1 MLLGEYEYKV
11 DNKGRLP
18 LPPKFRQEFGNGL
31 VLTRGLEPCI
41 VVYTPERFKKIA
53 DQLAANQI
61 VARSKTRRLNRFLF
75 GSAYDIMLDGQG
87 RIALPP
93 PLRNHAQIK
102 DVAIIVGANESLELW
117 SPELWNKEWAEAE
130 GQAWPTIESFEGPQ

>member
-41 VVYTPERFKKIA
+41 IVYTPERFKKLA
-53 DQLAANQI
+53 DQLATNQV
-61 VARSKTRRLNRFLF
+61 VAKSKTRRLNRFLF
-75 GSAYDIMLDGQG
+75 GSAYDLALDGQG
-87 RIALPP
+87 RMALPP
-93 PLRNHAQIK
+93 SLRSHAQIK
-102 DVAIIVGANESLELW
+102 DIAIIVGANEWIELW
-117 SPELWNKEWAEAE
+117 SPELWNKEWDEAE
-130 GQAWPTIESFEGPQ
+130 GQAWPTIESFEGQQ

>member
-18 LPPKFRQEFGNGL
+18 LPPKFRQEFSNGL

-41 VVYTPERFKKIA
+41 VVYTKERFKKIA
-53 DQLAANQI
+53 DQLATNQI

-75 GSAYDIMLDGQG
+75 GSAYDLTLDGQG

-93 PLRNHAQIK
+93 SLRNHAQIK
-102 DVAIIVGANESLELW
+102 DVAIIVGANESIELW
-117 SPELWNKEWAEAE
+117 SPELWNKEWAAAE
-130 GQAWPTIESFEGPQ
+130 GQAWPTIESFEGQQ